1 MKKFTIA
8 IHGGAGTILRSAL
21 TDEKERAYLAGL
33 QEALDAGMG
42 ILSRGG
48 KSLDAVQA
56 AVESLENCPLFN
68 AGKGSVFTN
77 DGKHEMDASIMEG
90 STLRAGAVAGVHQIK
105 NPVAL
110 ARAIMDQTEHVML
123 SGAGAEEFA
132 KRAGIKTEN
141 DDYFFNQF
149 RFDQLKEVQDSEKTI
164 LDHSDKKFGTVG
176 AVALDMEGH
185 LAAATSTG
193 GMTNKRYGRIGDSPV
208 IGAGTY
214 ANDLTCAVSCTG
226 HGEFFLRAVVAYDIS
241 CLIEYKGYSLK
252 QACEKVVL
260 DKLVKIGGEGGLI
273 AINTLGEVELVFNSE
288 GMYRGFADNLGN
300 SLISIYKD

>member
-1 MKKFTIA
+1 
-8 IHGGAGTILRSAL
+8 
-21 TDEKERAYLAGL
+21 
-33 QEALDAGMG
+33 MG

-132 KRAGIKTEN
+132 KRC
-141 DDYFFNQF
+141 
-149 RFDQLKEVQDSEKTI
+149 
-164 LDHSDKKFGTVG
+164 
-176 AVALDMEGH
+176 
-185 LAAATSTG
+185 
-193 GMTNKRYGRIGDSPV
+193 RYK
-208 IGAGTY
+208 
-214 ANDLTCAVSCTG
+214 N
-226 HGEFFLRAVVAYDIS
+226 
-241 CLIEYKGYSLK
+241 
-252 QACEKVVL
+252 
-260 DKLVKIGGEGGLI
+260 
-273 AINTLGEVELVFNSE
+273 
-288 GMYRGFADNLGN
+288 
-300 SLISIYKD
+300 